1 MLSTVKI
8 NKLPTTK
15 AKKSL
20 KDFALL
26 QNKKIYLIKIK
37 SEKLLI
43 GQGFLFQE
51 FNNPKHSSKFVQ
63 KIFSRKRKKNAQL
76 CVMAASITGFKF
88 HRVMRPSIS
97 NHSCREFKIKI

>member
-51 FNNPKHSSKFVQ
+51 FNNPKHSSKLC
-63 KIFSRKRKKNAQL
+63 KKYFLEKERRTLNY
-76 CVMAASITGFKF
+76 V
-88 HRVMRPSIS
+88 
-97 NHSCREFKIKI
+97 